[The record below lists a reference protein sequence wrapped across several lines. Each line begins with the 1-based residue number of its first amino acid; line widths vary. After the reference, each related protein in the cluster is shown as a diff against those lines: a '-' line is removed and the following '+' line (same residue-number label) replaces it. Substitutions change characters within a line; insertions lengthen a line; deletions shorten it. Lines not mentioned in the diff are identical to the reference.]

1 MEIAELVLEYL
12 KVFISFPVATVVIVL
27 AVLIMF
33 KEPVATLLA
42 NISKAKLPGGIEL
55 ETHQNLRNDQSD
67 KKVSVP
73 EDSIEKIEGL
83 PTSLNTQQKSEV
95 ESLLKS
101 HIANTYLWEYRFLNF
116 YFVKGTQLV
125 LDWLVTLNQ
134 ATTVTHFDSIWMHTI
149 PNANERLAI
158 ITSLQNH
165 HLIQLDESSGAITVN
180 PKGKE
185 YQQWRGA
192 LPQLTS

>member
-12 KVFISFPVATVVIVL
+12 KVFISFPVAAVVIGL

-33 KEPVATLLA
+33 KESVSILLA

-83 PTSLNTQQKSEV
+83 PTSLNQQQKSEV

-101 HIANTYLWEYRFLNF
+101 HIANTYLWEYRYLNF

-125 LDWLVTLNQ
+125 LDWLITLNQ

-165 HLIQLDESSGAITVN
+165 HLINLDEVSGAIIVN
-180 PKGKE
+180 PKGNE
-185 YQQWRGA
+185 YQQWRGV

>member
-1 MEIAELVLEYL
+1 
-12 KVFISFPVATVVIVL
+12 
-27 AVLIMF
+27 MF
-33 KEPVATLLA
+33 KESVSILLA

-83 PTSLNTQQKSEV
+83 PTSLNQQQKSEV

-101 HIANTYLWEYRFLNF
+101 HIANTYLWEYRYLNF

-125 LDWLVTLNQ
+125 LDWLITLNQ

-165 HLIQLDESSGAITVN
+165 HLINLDEVSGAIIVN
-180 PKGKE
+180 PKGNE
-185 YQQWRGA
+185 YQQWRGV